1 LLHAGDYSSLIIL
14 DTVIVTLWCTFVLL
28 VVLYILNLFI
38 GLLCDAIKEKD
49 KRELILDQKAEVCS
63 CVVSFNC
70 FFYEIIIFL
79 KYMLFI
85 I

>member
-1 LLHAGDYSSLIIL
+1 M
-14 DTVIVTLWCTFVLL
+14 
-28 VVLYILNLFI
+28 LNLFI